1 MLQSLHVHN
10 FALIEDAKVE
20 FADGFNVFTGETGAG
35 KSILIDAFSIALGA
49 RASADYVRSGTD
61 ALTVQAVFDIS
72 DCPAALKLLGEQG
85 IDYEDGLFLRRRITA
100 AGKSQASINGVQV
113 PVAVLRAFASVL
125 VDVHGQHEN
134 QALLKA
140 DFPQQLAD
148 LYKHEEISP
157 VLDCY
162 HTAFAKYNAVKAELE
177 HLQGIG
183 KDRERILDRLEWEI
197 EEITNANLQ
206 PGELEELQD
215 EWKRLQNNGKIM
227 QAVSDANEFI
237 DGKYSA
243 LDALAEAKSR
253 VESAARYD
261 ESLTACAELL
271 ESCWLTLEECHKN
284 LLDYFESNEFDA
296 ERAAFVEQR
305 LDLWY
310 RLQKKYGADYNAINA
325 YLQKVQHEADD
336 LKEIDRSI
344 AQKTKELVQQTENLT
359 KLASELTELR
369 KKSAQLLTK
378 EITKHIADLA
388 MPQGKIEISFTKQE
402 NFGKN
407 GCDEMIFLFSANAG
421 EPLMELAKV
430 ASGGELSRIAL
441 AVKTVLFNELGVP
454 TMIFDEIDTGI
465 GGVTAQKM
473 AEKIAVIAKKG
484 QVICITHLPQIASF
498 ADRHIKINKVS
509 VEGRTQTLLNVL
521 DEAGRVDELMRM
533 TAGENTSDAA
543 RRNAEELLANAANFK
558 NAR

>member
-1 MLQSLHVHN
+1 MLQALHVHN
-10 FALIEDAKVE
+10 FALIEDARVE
-20 FADGFNVFTGETGAG
+20 FTSGFNVFTGETGAG

-61 ALTVQAVFDIS
+61 ALTVQAVFDIEN
-72 DCPAALKLLGEQG
+72 CPAAMKLLEEQG

-100 AGKSQASINGVQV
+100 AGKSTATVNGVQV
-113 PVAVLRAFASVL
+113 PVAILRAFAAVL

-134 QALLKA
+134 QALLKQ
-140 DFPQQLAD
+140 DFPQQLTD
-148 LYKHEEISP
+148 LYGQTEIAP
-157 VLDCY
+157 VLEGY
-162 HTAFAKYNAVKAELE
+162 RTAFAAYNAAKAELE
-177 HLQGIG
+177 RLQGMG
-183 KDRERILDRLEWEI
+183 QDRERILDRLEWEI

-206 PGELEELQD
+206 PDELDELQD

-227 QAVSDANEFI
+227 QAVSDANELV

-243 LDALAEAKSR
+243 LDALAEAKSKI
-253 VESAARYD
+253 EGAARYD
-261 ESLTACAELL
+261 NSLAANAELL

-284 LLDYFESNEFDA
+284 LLDYLENNEFDG
-296 ERAAFVEQR
+296 ERAAYVEQR

-310 RLQKKYGADYNAINA
+310 RLKKKYGADYNAIAA
-325 YLQKVQHEADD
+325 YLHKVQQEADE
-336 LKEIDRSI
+336 LHAIDRSI
-344 AQKTKELVQQTENLT
+344 EAKTKELAQKTKELTALAEKLT
-359 KLASELTELR
+359 ALR
-369 KKSAQLLTK
+369 QKYAQLLTK
-378 EITKHIADLA
+378 EITVHIADLT
-388 MPQGKIEISFTKQE
+388 MPQGKIEIKFTPKE
-402 NFGKN
+402 TFGKN
-407 GCDEMIFLFSANAG
+407 GCDDMVFLFSANEG
-421 EPLMELAKV
+421 EPLLELSKV

-473 AEKIAVIAKKG
+473 AEKIAVIARKG

-509 VEGRTQTLLNVL
+509 AEGRTHTQLEAL
-521 DEAGRVDELMRM
+521 DEAGRIDELMRM
-533 TAGENTSDAA
+533 TAGANTSEAA
-543 RRNAEELLANAANFK
+543 RLNAEELLANAAKFK

>member
-1 MLQSLHVHN
+1 MLQALHVHN

-20 FADGFNVFTGETGAG
+20 FTGGFNVFTGETGAG

-61 ALTVQAVFDIS
+61 ALSVQAVFDID
-72 DCPAALKLLGEQG
+72 DCPAAQKLLEEQG

-100 AGKSQASINGVQV
+100 AGKSQATVNGVQV
-113 PVAVLRAFASVL
+113 PVAVLRSFAAVL

-140 DFPQQLAD
+140 DFPQQLTD
-148 LYKHEEISP
+148 LYGHAQIAP
-157 VLDCY
+157 VLDKY
-162 HTAFAKYNAVKAELE
+162 RQAFTEYNAIKGELE
-177 HLQGIG
+177 RLQAAGQ
-183 KDRERILDRLEWEI
+183 DRERILDRLDWEI

-206 PGELEELQD
+206 PGELDDLQE

-227 QAVSDANEFI
+227 QAVSDANELI

-243 LDALAEAKSR
+243 LNALAEAKSKI
-253 VESAARYD
+253 ESAARYD
-261 ESLTACAELL
+261 AELAANAELL

-284 LLDYFESNEFDA
+284 LLDYLENNEFDA
-296 ERAAFVEQR
+296 ERAAYVEQR

-310 RLQKKYGADYNAINA
+310 RLQKKYGADYDAISA
-325 YLQKVQHEADD
+325 YLQKVQQEAAE

-344 AQKTKELVQQTENLT
+344 AQKSKELAQKTAELKALAGDLT
-359 KLASELTELR
+359 KLR
-369 KKSAQLLTK
+369 KESAGLLTK
-378 EITKHIADLA
+378 EISRHIADLA
-388 MPQGKIEISFTKQE
+388 MPQGKIEISFTQKE
-402 NFGKN
+402 AFGKN
-407 GCDEMIFLFSANAG
+407 GCDEMTFLFSANAG
-421 EPLMELAKV
+421 EPLMELSKV

-473 AEKIAVIAKKG
+473 AEKIAVIAQHG

-509 VEGRTQTLLNVL
+509 AGGRTQTELNVL
-521 DEAGRVDELMRM
+521 DAAGRVDELMRM
-533 TAGENTSDAA
+533 TAGENTSSAA
-543 RRNAEELLANAANFK
+543 RQNAEELLANAAKFK

>member
-20 FADGFNVFTGETGAG
+20 FTDGFNVFTGETGAG

-61 ALTVQAVFDIS
+61 ALTVQAVFDIR
-72 DCPAALKLLGEQG
+72 DCPAAVKLLDEQG

-100 AGKSQASINGVQV
+100 AGKSQASINGMQV

-148 LYKHEEISP
+148 LYKHEEIYP
-157 VLDCY
+157 VLDSY
-162 HTAFAKYNAVKAELE
+162 HTAFAEYNAVKAELE

-197 EEITNANLQ
+197 EEIINADLR
-206 PGELEELQD
+206 PGELEELQE

-253 VESAARYD
+253 IETAARYD
-261 ESLTACAELL
+261 ESLAANAELL
-271 ESCWLTLEECHKN
+271 ESCWLNLEECHKN
-284 LLDYFESNEFDA
+284 LLDYFENNEFDA

-344 AQKTKELVQQTENLT
+344 AQKTKELAQQTENLT
-359 KLASELTELR
+359 KLAFDLTALR
-369 KKSAQLLTK
+369 TKSAQLLTK

-388 MPQGKIEISFTKQE
+388 MPQGRIEISFAKQE
-402 NFGKN
+402 GFGKN
-407 GCDEMIFLFSANAG
+407 GCDEMAFLFSANAG
-421 EPLMELAKV
+421 EPLMELSKV

-473 AEKIAVIAKKG
+473 AEKIAVIAQNG

-509 VEGRTQTLLNVL
+509 IEGRTQTLLNVL
-521 DEAGRVDELMRM
+521 DEAGRVNELMRM

>member
-1 MLQSLHVHN
+1 MLQALHVHN

-20 FADGFNVFTGETGAG
+20 FTGGFNVFTGETGAG

-61 ALTVQAVFDIS
+61 VLSVQAVFDID
-72 DCPAALKLLGEQG
+72 DCPAAQKLLEEQG

-100 AGKSQASINGVQV
+100 AGKSQATVNGVQV
-113 PVAVLRAFASVL
+113 PVAVLRSFAAVL

-140 DFPQQLAD
+140 DFPQQLTD
-148 LYKHEEISP
+148 LYGHTQIVP
-157 VLDCY
+157 VLDKY
-162 HTAFAKYNAVKAELE
+162 RQSFTEYNAIKGELE
-177 HLQGIG
+177 RLQAVGQ
-183 KDRERILDRLEWEI
+183 DRERILDRLDWEI

-206 PGELEELQD
+206 PGELDALQE

-227 QAVSDANEFI
+227 QAVSDANELI

-243 LDALAEAKSR
+243 LDALAETKSKI
-253 VESAARYD
+253 ESAARYD
-261 ESLTACAELL
+261 AELAANAELL

-284 LLDYFESNEFDA
+284 LLDYLENNEFDA
-296 ERAAFVEQR
+296 ERAAYVEQR

-310 RLQKKYGADYNAINA
+310 RLQKKYGADYDAISA
-325 YLQKVQHEADD
+325 YLQKVQQEAAE

-344 AQKTKELVQQTENLT
+344 EQKSKELAQKTAELKALAGDLT
-359 KLASELTELR
+359 KLR
-369 KKSAQLLTK
+369 KESAGLLTK
-378 EITKHIADLA
+378 EITRHIADLA
-388 MPQGKIEISFTKQE
+388 MPQGKIEISFTQKE
-402 NFGKN
+402 AFGKN
-407 GCDEMIFLFSANAG
+407 GCDEMTFLFSANAG
-421 EPLMELAKV
+421 EPLMELSKV

-473 AEKIAVIAKKG
+473 AEKIAVIAQHG

-509 VEGRTQTLLNVL
+509 AGGRTQTELNVL
-521 DEAGRVDELMRM
+521 DAAGRVDELMRM
-533 TAGENTSDAA
+533 TAGENTSSAA
-543 RRNAEELLANAANFK
+543 RQNAEELLANAAKFK

>member
-1 MLQSLHVHN
+1 MLQALHVHN
-10 FALIEDAKVE
+10 FALIEDARVE
-20 FADGFNVFTGETGAG
+20 FTSGFNVFTGETGAG

-61 ALTVQAVFDIS
+61 ALTVQAVFDIEN
-72 DCPAALKLLGEQG
+72 CPAAMKLLEEQG

-113 PVAVLRAFASVL
+113 PVAILRAFAAVL

-134 QALLKA
+134 QALLKQ
-140 DFPQQLAD
+140 DFPQQLTD
-148 LYKHEEISP
+148 LYGQTEIAP
-157 VLDCY
+157 VLDGY
-162 HTAFAKYNAVKAELE
+162 RTAFAAYNNDKAELE
-177 HLQGIG
+177 RLQGMG
-183 KDRERILDRLEWEI
+183 QDRERILDRLEWEI
-197 EEITNANLQ
+197 EEITGANLQ
-206 PGELEELQD
+206 PGELDELQD

-227 QAVSDANEFI
+227 QAVSDANELV

-243 LDALAEAKSR
+243 LDALAEAKSKI
-253 VESAARYD
+253 EGAARYD
-261 ESLTACAELL
+261 SSLAANAELL

-284 LLDYFESNEFDA
+284 LLDYLENNEFDG
-296 ERAAFVEQR
+296 ERAAYVEQR

-310 RLQKKYGADYNAINA
+310 RLQKKYGADYDAIAA
-325 YLQKVQHEADD
+325 YLHKVQQEADE
-336 LKEIDRSI
+336 LHAIDRNI
-344 AQKTKELVQQTENLT
+344 EAKTKELAQKTKELTVLAEQLT
-359 KLASELTELR
+359 ALR
-369 KKSAQLLTK
+369 QKYAQLLTK
-378 EITKHIADLA
+378 EITAHIADLA
-388 MPQGKIEISFTKQE
+388 MPQGKIEIKFTAKE

-407 GCDEMIFLFSANAG
+407 GCDDMVFLFSANEG
-421 EPLMELAKV
+421 EPLLELSKV

-473 AEKIAVIAKKG
+473 AEKIAVIARKG

-509 VEGRTQTLLNVL
+509 AEGRTHTQLEAL
-521 DEAGRVDELMRM
+521 DTEGRIDELMRM
-533 TAGENTSDAA
+533 TAGANTSEAA
-543 RRNAEELLANAANFK
+543 RQNAEELLANAAKFK

>member
-1 MLQSLHVHN
+1 MLQALHVHN

-20 FADGFNVFTGETGAG
+20 FTGGFNVFTGETGAG

-61 ALTVQAVFDIS
+61 ALSVQAVFDID
-72 DCPAALKLLGEQG
+72 DCPAAQKLLEEQG

-100 AGKSQASINGVQV
+100 AGKSQATVNGVQV
-113 PVAVLRAFASVL
+113 PVAVLRSFAAVL

-140 DFPQQLAD
+140 DFPQQLTD
-148 LYKHEEISP
+148 LYGHTHIAP
-157 VLDCY
+157 LLDKY
-162 HTAFAKYNAVKAELE
+162 RQSFTEYNAIKGELE
-177 HLQGIG
+177 KLQAAGQ
-183 KDRERILDRLEWEI
+183 DRERILDRLDWEI

-206 PGELEELQD
+206 PGELDDLQD

-227 QAVSDANEFI
+227 QAVSDANELI

-243 LDALAEAKSR
+243 LDALAETKSKI
-253 VESAARYD
+253 ESAARYD
-261 ESLTACAELL
+261 AELAANAELL

-284 LLDYFESNEFDA
+284 LLDYLENNEFDA
-296 ERAAFVEQR
+296 ERAAYVEQR

-310 RLQKKYGADYNAINA
+310 RLQKKYGADYDAISA
-325 YLQKVQHEADD
+325 YLQKVQQEAAE

-344 AQKTKELVQQTENLT
+344 EQKSKELAQKTAELKALAGDLT
-359 KLASELTELR
+359 KLR
-369 KKSAQLLTK
+369 KESAGLLTK
-378 EITKHIADLA
+378 EITRHIDDLA
-388 MPQGKIEISFTKQE
+388 MPQGKIEISFTQKE
-402 NFGKN
+402 AFGKN
-407 GCDEMIFLFSANAG
+407 GCDEMTFLFSANAG
-421 EPLMELAKV
+421 EPLMELSKV

-473 AEKIAVIAKKG
+473 AEKIAVIAQHG

-509 VEGRTQTLLNVL
+509 AGGRTQTELNVL

-533 TAGENTSDAA
+533 TAGENTSSAA
-543 RRNAEELLANAANFK
+543 RQNAEELLANAAKFK

>member
-1 MLQSLHVHN
+1 MLQALHVHN

-20 FADGFNVFTGETGAG
+20 FTSGFNVFTGETGAG

-61 ALTVQAVFDIS
+61 ALSVQAVFDIE
-72 DCPAALKLLGEQG
+72 DCPAAQKLLEEQG

-100 AGKSQASINGVQV
+100 AGKSQATINGMQV
-113 PVAVLRAFASVL
+113 PVAVLRSFAAVL

-140 DFPQQLAD
+140 DFPQQLTD
-148 LYKHEEISP
+148 LYGYTQITP
-157 VLDCY
+157 VLD
-162 HTAFAKYNAVKAELE
+162 KYRQSFTEYNIIKGELE
-177 HLQGIG
+177 KLQALGQ
-183 KDRERILDRLEWEI
+183 DRERILDRLDWEI
-197 EEITNANLQ
+197 EEITNTNLQ
-206 PGELEELQD
+206 PGELDDLQE

-227 QAVSDANEFI
+227 QAVGEANELI

-243 LDALAEAKSR
+243 LDALAEAKSKI
-253 VESAARYD
+253 ESAVRYD
-261 ESLTACAELL
+261 TGLAANAELL

-284 LLDYFESNEFDA
+284 LLDYLENNEFDA
-296 ERAAFVEQR
+296 ERAAYVEQR

-310 RLQKKYGADYNAINA
+310 RLQKKYGADYDAINA
-325 YLQKVQHEADD
+325 YLQKVQQEADE

-344 AQKTKELVQQTENLT
+344 AQKTTELTQKTAALKALAADLT
-359 KLASELTELR
+359 KLR
-369 KKSAQLLTK
+369 KESAGLLTK
-378 EITKHIADLA
+378 EITRHIADLA
-388 MPQGKIEISFTKQE
+388 MPQGKIEISFAQKET
-402 NFGKN
+402 FGKN
-407 GCDEMIFLFSANAG
+407 GCDEMTFLFSANVG
-421 EPLMELAKV
+421 EPLMELSKV

-473 AEKIAVIAKKG
+473 AEKIAVIAQHG

-509 VEGRTQTLLNVL
+509 AGGRTQTELDVL
-521 DEAGRVDELMRM
+521 DADGRVDELMRM
-533 TAGENTSDAA
+533 TAGENTSSAA
-543 RRNAEELLANAANFK
+543 RQNAEELLANAAKFK

>member
-1 MLQSLHVHN
+1 MLQALHVHN

-20 FADGFNVFTGETGAG
+20 FTGGFNVFTGETGAG

-61 ALTVQAVFDIS
+61 ALTVQAVFDID
-72 DCPAALKLLGEQG
+72 DCPAARKLLEEQS

-100 AGKSQASINGVQV
+100 AGKSTATVNGVQV
-113 PVAVLRAFASVL
+113 PVAVLRSFAAVL

-140 DFPQQLAD
+140 DFPQQLTD
-148 LYKHEEISP
+148 LYGHTEIAP
-157 VLDCY
+157 VLENY
-162 HTAFAKYNAVKAELE
+162 RSAFVEYNHIKDELE
-177 HLQGIG
+177 RLQNIG
-183 KDRERILDRLEWEI
+183 QDRERILDRLEWEI

-206 PGELEELQD
+206 AGELDELQD

-227 QAVSDANEFI
+227 QSVSAANELV

-243 LDALAEAKSR
+243 LDALAEARSKI
-253 VESAARYD
+253 ESAARYD
-261 ESLTACAELL
+261 GSLNANAELL

-284 LLDYFESNEFDA
+284 LLDYLENNEFDA
-296 ERAAFVEQR
+296 ERAAYVEQR

-310 RLQKKYGADYNAINA
+310 RLQKKYGADYDAINA
-325 YLQKVQHEADD
+325 YLQKVQQEADE

-344 AQKTKELVQQTENLT
+344 AQKNKELAQKTEALT
-359 KLASELTELR
+359 KLAAQLTELR
-369 KKSAQLLTK
+369 KHSAQLLTK
-378 EITKHIADLA
+378 EITAHIADLA
-388 MPQGKIEISFTKQE
+388 MPQGRIEISFTQKDD
-402 NFGKN
+402 FGKN
-407 GCDEMIFLFSANAG
+407 GCDEMTFLFSANAG
-421 EPLMELAKV
+421 EPLMELSKV

-473 AEKIAVIAKKG
+473 AEKIAVISRNG

-509 VEGRTQTLLNVL
+509 AGGRTQTELNVL

-543 RRNAEELLANAANFK
+543 RQNAEELLENAAKFK
-558 NAR
+558 NAG

>member
-1 MLQSLHVHN
+1 MLQALHVHN

-20 FADGFNVFTGETGAG
+20 FTGGFNVFTGETGAG

-61 ALTVQAVFDIS
+61 ALSVQAVFDID
-72 DCPAALKLLGEQG
+72 DCPAAQKLLEEQG

-100 AGKSQASINGVQV
+100 AGKSQATVNGVQV
-113 PVAVLRAFASVL
+113 PVAVLRSFAAVL

-140 DFPQQLAD
+140 DFPQQLTD
-148 LYKHEEISP
+148 LYGHTQIAP
-157 VLDCY
+157 VLDKY
-162 HTAFAKYNAVKAELE
+162 RQSFTEYNAIKSELE
-177 HLQGIG
+177 RLQAAGQ
-183 KDRERILDRLEWEI
+183 DRERILDRLDWEI

-206 PGELEELQD
+206 PGELDDLQE

-227 QAVSDANEFI
+227 QAVSDANELI

-243 LDALAEAKSR
+243 LDALAETKSKI
-253 VESAARYD
+253 ESAARYD
-261 ESLTACAELL
+261 AELAANAELL

-284 LLDYFESNEFDA
+284 LLDYLENNEFDA
-296 ERAAFVEQR
+296 ERAAYVEQR

-310 RLQKKYGADYNAINA
+310 RLQKKYGADYDAISA
-325 YLQKVQHEADD
+325 YLQKVQQEAAE

-344 AQKTKELVQQTENLT
+344 EHKSKELAQKTAELKALAGDLT
-359 KLASELTELR
+359 KLR
-369 KKSAQLLTK
+369 KESAGLLTK
-378 EITKHIADLA
+378 EITRHIADLA
-388 MPQGKIEISFTKQE
+388 MPQGKIEISFTQKE
-402 NFGKN
+402 AFGKN
-407 GCDEMIFLFSANAG
+407 GCDEMTFLFSANAG
-421 EPLMELAKV
+421 EPLMELSKV

-473 AEKIAVIAKKG
+473 AEKIAVIAQHG

-509 VEGRTQTLLNVL
+509 AGGRTQTELNVL
-521 DEAGRVDELMRM
+521 DAARRVDELMRM
-533 TAGENTSDAA
+533 TAGENTSSAA
-543 RRNAEELLANAANFK
+543 RQNAEELLANAAKFK